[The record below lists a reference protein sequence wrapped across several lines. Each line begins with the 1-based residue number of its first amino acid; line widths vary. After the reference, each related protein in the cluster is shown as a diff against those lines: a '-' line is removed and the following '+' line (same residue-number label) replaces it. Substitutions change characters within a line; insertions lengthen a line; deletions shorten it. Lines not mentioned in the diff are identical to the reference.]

1 MSSLSYSPFWREK
14 FQVHSFDI
22 GLNAR
27 MRMSSVCS
35 YLAEVAGKH
44 ANHLD
49 IGHQFMQQQGM
60 VWVLSRLFV
69 KIDKMPRWGQDFYVE
84 TWPMGCE
91 RIFFRRDYK
100 IDDGNNILIRATSYW
115 LLIDLKTRKPKTY
128 ALNED
133 VLKANAGKF
142 SMDMPTE
149 GFPAVVTDTCEIHP
163 VKYSDL
169 DQNNHVNNARYVE
182 WIFDVLDAE
191 VLEKASPVFF
201 SIEYKHEAKAG
212 DAVHLRKVRLESER
226 PTFAV
231 EGSLSGSD
239 KICVRSKVIF

>member
-1 MSSLSYSPFWREK
+1 MTSSSYSPVWREK
-14 FQVHSFDI
+14 FQVRSFDI

-35 YLAEVAGKH
+35 YLSEVAGKH
-44 ANHLD
+44 ASHLNL
-49 IGHQFMQQQGM
+49 GHQFMQQEGM

-69 KIDKMPRWGQDFYVE
+69 KIDKMPEWEQDFYAE
-84 TWPMGCE
+84 TWPLGCE

-100 IDDGNNILIRATSYW
+100 IDDGQNTLIRATSYW

-142 SMDMPTE
+142 SMEMPTD
-149 GFPAVVTDTCEIHP
+149 GFQAVKADVCMIHP
-163 VKYSDL
+163 VSYSDL

-182 WIFDVLDAE
+182 WIFDALDPE
-191 VLEKASPVFF
+191 VLKNATPSFF

-212 DAVHLRKVRLESER
+212 DTVHLRKTLIENER
-226 PTFAV
+226 PTFAI
-231 EGSLSGSD
+231 EGSLSGSE
-239 KICVRSKVIF
+239 KICLRSKVIF